1 MTQPGTQQAAPGTEA
16 YEPQIRVHLDE
27 RLRRAG
33 KTQVQVAEAI
43 GIHSNNLS
51 RLRNG
56 HVSFIRLD
64 TLAALCWELDCQ
76 PGDLLTYE

>member
-1 MTQPGTQQAAPGTEA
+1 MTQTDAQDVAPGTEA
-16 YEPQIRVHLDE
+16 YEPEVRVHLDVL
-27 RLRRAG
+27 LRRSG

-43 GIHSNNLS
+43 GIHANNLS

-56 HVSFIRLD
+56 HFSFIRRD
-64 TLAALCWELDCQ
+64 TLAALCRELECQ